1 MKTPPLPESMEMEL
15 KLELDAAG
23 MEALG
28 ASDLL
33 ADAPSTVSQRA
44 IYFDTP
50 DQALLHGGLSLRIRR
65 EGERRVQ
72 TVKASG
78 TTAGLFVRP
87 EWEFDVTNDQ
97 PVIDHTS
104 PIRALIGN
112 GIEAIAPAFT
122 VENRRRQWMSGG
134 IEISLDE
141 GRVIAADRETAFVE
155 VELEHKD
162 GDPAAIFALARKID
176 AVAPVQLGVMSKA
189 ERGYRL
195 LGPALAATKAHR
207 VALDDGMTA
216 ASALQAI
223 GFACLR
229 HHRLN
234 VPLVLD
240 HRDATALH
248 QARVAL
254 RRLRS
259 ALTIHKSL
267 FVDRTLPR
275 LNAELRWLAAELG
288 KARDIDV
295 LLKRTG
301 QEELR
306 ARLLEAR
313 ATVYEEVSITLQS
326 TRSRRLMIDLVEWL
340 SMGEWLRDDA
350 NAKARTTPVLG
361 FAARTLR
368 KMRKK
373 VKRQGH
379 DLDALDDESRHELR
393 KSAKKLRYATEFFAA
408 LYHRKRDRRRFK
420 RFLAA
425 LEGLQDSLGDLN
437 DLSAASETLRRL
449 GITSEDEEE
458 HTANST
464 DKPAL
469 LEQAAEHHET
479 LIDAKRFWT

>member
-1 MKTPPLPESMEMEL
+1 MTNPEPPAGMEMEL

-23 MEALG
+23 MEDLSG
-28 ASDLL
+28 SDLL
-33 ADAPSTVSQRA
+33 ADAPIAVSQRA

-50 DQALLHGGLSLRIRR
+50 DQALLDAGLSLRIRK

-78 TTAGLFVRP
+78 ATAGLFVRP
-87 EWEFDVTNDQ
+87 EWEFDVADDE
-97 PVIDHTS
+97 PVLDHTS
-104 PIRALIGN
+104 LVRALIGN
-112 GIEAIAPAFT
+112 GADAITPVFV
-122 VENRRRQWMSGG
+122 VENERRQWMIGS
-134 IEISLDE
+134 IEISLDD
-141 GRVIAADRETAFVE
+141 GRVIAGDRETPFVE
-155 VELEHKD
+155 VELEHKA
-162 GDPAAIFALARKID
+162 GDPAAIFALARRID

-195 LGPALAATKAHR
+195 RGPALAASKAHR
-207 VALDDGMTA
+207 VALDEGMTA

-229 HHRLN
+229 HYRLN

-240 HRDATALH
+240 HQDAAALH
-248 QARVAL
+248 QARVAI

-259 ALTIHKSL
+259 ALTIHKTV
-267 FVDRTLPR
+267 FTDRALPR

-295 LLKRTG
+295 VLKSTS
-301 QEELR
+301 EEDIR
-306 ARLLEAR
+306 AQLLEAR
-313 ATVYEEVSITLQS
+313 TAAYDTAGLALQS
-326 TRSRRLMIDLVEWL
+326 ARARGLMIDLAEWL

-350 NAKARTTPVLG
+350 NAEAQTTPVLG

-368 KMRKK
+368 KLRKK

-379 DLDALDDESRHELR
+379 NLEALDDESRHELR
-393 KSAKKLRYATEFFAA
+393 KTAKKLRYATEFFAA
-408 LYHRKRDRRRFK
+408 LYDRKRDRRRFK

-437 DLSAASETLRRL
+437 DLSAASATLRRL
-449 GITSEDEEE
+449 GVTFADAEERAADPKARA
-458 HTANST
+458 T
-464 DKPAL
+464 L
-469 LEQAAEHHET
+469 LGQAAEQHDT

>member
-1 MKTPPLPESMEMEL
+1 MEMEL

-23 MEALG
+23 MEALCE
-28 ASDLL
+28 SDLL
-33 ADAPSTVSQRA
+33 TDAPIAVSQRA

-65 EGERRVQ
+65 EGDRRVQ

-78 TTAGLFVRP
+78 PTAGLFVRP
-87 EWEFDVTNDQ
+87 EWEYDVADDE
-97 PVIDHTS
+97 PVLDHTS
-104 PIRALIGN
+104 PVRALVGK
-112 GIEAIAPAFT
+112 GVDAITPVFV
-122 VENRRRQWMSGG
+122 VENKRRQWMIGG
-134 IEISLDE
+134 IEISFDD
-141 GRVIAADRETAFVE
+141 GRVIAGDRETSFAE

-162 GDPAAIFALARKID
+162 GEPATIFALARKID
-176 AVAPVQLGVMSKA
+176 AIAPVQIGVLSKA

-195 LGPALAATKAHR
+195 LGPALAASKAHR
-207 VALDDGMTA
+207 VALDEGMTA

-229 HHRLN
+229 HYRLN

-240 HRDATALH
+240 HQDAAALH
-248 QARVAL
+248 QARVAI

-259 ALTIHKSL
+259 ALTIHKSV
-267 FVDRTLPR
+267 FTDRALPG

-295 LLKRTG
+295 LLRNTKNEG
-301 QEELR
+301 IR
-306 ARLLEAR
+306 AQLLETRTA
-313 ATVYEEVSITLQS
+313 AYDAVEIALQS
-326 TRSRRLMIDLVEWL
+326 ARTRGLLIDLAEWL

-350 NAKARTTPVLG
+350 NAEARTTPVLG

-368 KMRKK
+368 KLRKK

-379 DLDALDDESRHELR
+379 DLKALDDESRHELR
-393 KSAKKLRYATEFFAA
+393 KTAKKLRYATEFFAA
-408 LYHRKRDRRRFK
+408 LYDRKRDRRRFK

-437 DLSAASETLRRL
+437 DLSAASATLRRL
-449 GITSEDEEE
+449 GVISADAEER
-458 HTANST
+458 TVDPKSRA
-464 DKPAL
+464 AL
-469 LEQAAEHHET
+469 LEQAAEQHDS
-479 LIDAKRFWT
+479 LIDAKQFWT